1 MQVWTE
7 ESRVSSF
14 SQSFS
19 HALPERV
26 GAAFDL
32 AVSEAWRFAGQT
44 APNPAVGCVLLDAQG
59 HVLVIAAHHRAGE
72 LHAERLAVE
81 QARAL
86 GVVDRIHTA
95 VVTLEPCNHTGRT
108 PPCTQALLS
117 TPVQT
122 VWIGCADPN
131 PHVPGGGAAYLQAR
145 GLEVRWLAHAPSGA
159 AHMAR
164 CRALLAPFAWRM
176 VHGRPWITVKQA
188 VNAQGS
194 MVPPVGQKTFT
205 TPQSLHFAHA
215 LRRVTD
221 GLVTGTGTV
230 RADLPAFTVRH
241 VPDHPDRRRVLVVC
255 GGARNV
261 PPHWLEQAEQQF
273 DVLFCPDCSDLPA
286 LLATTP
292 ALWVMVEAG
301 PTLLRAL
308 RKQDLWDDW
317 LSIGQDA
324 QGRDHFSVSTRHDI
338 SPLSLFPEWARC
350 TQEQACFPVL

>member
-1 MQVWTE
+1 MST
-7 ESRVSSF
+7 
-14 SQSFS
+14 FS
-19 HALPERV
+19 HAISHTLPERI

-44 APNPAVGCVLLDAQG
+44 APNPAVGCVLLDAEG
-59 HVLVIAAHHRAGE
+59 EVLVIAAHHKAGE

-86 GVVDRIHTA
+86 GVVERIHTA

-131 PHVPGGGAAYLQAR
+131 PHVSGGGAAYLQAN
-145 GLEVRWLAHAPSGA
+145 GCAVRWLAHTDNGSSY
-159 AHMAR
+159 MAR

-194 MVPPVGQKTFT
+194 MVPPAGHTTFT
-205 TPQSLHFAHA
+205 TAQSLQFAHA

-221 GLVTGTGTV
+221 GIVTGTGTIQ
-230 RADLPAFTVRH
+230 ADLPAFTVRH
-241 VPDHPDRRRVLVVC
+241 VPDHANRRRVLVVC
-255 GGARNV
+255 GARRNV
-261 PPHWLEQAEQQF
+261 PAHWLAQVEPKF
-273 DVLFCPDCSDLPA
+273 DVLFCPDCADLPA
-286 LLATTP
+286 LLASTP

-308 RKQDLWDDW
+308 HAQGLWDDW
-317 LSIGQDA
+317 LRIGQDA
-324 QGRDHFSVSTRHDI
+324 QGCDHFSVATRHDI
-338 SPLSLFPEWARC
+338 SPLSLFPQWARC

>member
-1 MQVWTE
+1 M
-7 ESRVSSF
+7 
-14 SQSFS
+14 
-19 HALPERV
+19 PERV

-44 APNPAVGCVLLDAQG
+44 APNPAVGCVLLDAEG
-59 HVLVIAAHHRAGE
+59 TVLVIAAHHRAGTQ
-72 LHAERLAVE
+72 HAERLAVE
-81 QARAL
+81 QAHAL
-86 GVVDRIHTA
+86 GVVERIHTA

-131 PHVPGGGAAYLQAR
+131 PHVQGGGAAYLQAR
-145 GLEVRWLAHAPSGA
+145 GLNVRWLAHAPNGA
-159 AHMAR
+159 ACMAR

-194 MVPPVGQKTFT
+194 MLPPVGSTTFT

-221 GLVTGTGTV
+221 GIVTGTGTIK
-230 RADLPAFTVRH
+230 ADLPGFTVRH
-241 VPDHPDRRRVLVVC
+241 VPDHPNRRRALVVC
-255 GGARNV
+255 GGQGNV
-261 PPHWLEQAEQQF
+261 PTHWLAQAEQRF
-273 DVLFCPDCSDLPA
+273 DVQFCPDCKDLPTV
-286 LLATTP
+286 LASTP

-301 PTLLRAL
+301 PALLRAISENG
-308 RKQDLWDDW
+308 LWDDW
-317 LSIGQDA
+317 LTIAQDT
-324 QGRDHFSVSTRHDI
+324 QGHDHFSVSTRHDI

>member
-1 MQVWTE
+1 MN
-7 ESRVSSF
+7 SIP
-14 SQSFS
+14 QSFS
-19 HALPERV
+19 HPVPECV

-32 AVSEAWRFAGQT
+32 AVSEAWRFVGQT

-59 HVLVIAAHHRAGE
+59 NVLVIAAHHRAGE

-86 GVVDRIHTA
+86 GVVDRVHTA

-122 VWIGCADPN
+122 IWIGCADPN
-131 PHVPGGGAAYLQAR
+131 PHVHGGGAAYLHGQGR
-145 GLEVRWLAHAPSGA
+145 TVRWLAHAPNGGLWA
-159 AHMAR
+159 TR

-176 VHGRPWITVKQA
+176 THGRPWITVKQA

-194 MVPPVGQKTFT
+194 MVPPAGCTTFT

-221 GLVTGTGTV
+221 GIVTGTGTV
-230 RADLPAFTVRH
+230 RADLPGFTVRH

-255 GGARNV
+255 GAQRNV
-261 PPHWLEQAEQQF
+261 PAHWLAQAEQRF
-273 DVLFCPDCSDLPA
+273 DVLFCPDCKELPA
-286 LLATTP
+286 LLASTP

-301 PTLLRAL
+301 PALLRAMYA
-308 RKQDLWDDW
+308 QGLWDDW
-317 LSIGQDA
+317 LTIRQDT
-324 QGRDHFSVSTRHDI
+324 QGSDHFSVSTRHDI